1 MRSLISPLLIHSEI
15 THIERMHFMTTS
27 RTTDQSVPPTQ
38 VVLPITGMTCVNCS
52 TTIERN
58 LNRLPGVEKASV
70 NLATERAH
78 VVYDPAIL
86 KPEEITELVEE
97 LGYGVAA
104 TKTELPI
111 ESMTCANCVL
121 TIERNLARMPGVEK
135 VSVNLATEKA
145 SVIYNPAMVDITEV
159 KDLVEDLGYH
169 VIETEGMDEEAG
181 VDAERQARET
191 EMARQRH
198 LLITGIIF
206 TVPLFA
212 LSMAR
217 DFGLLGAWAAAP
229 WVNWLMLAL
238 ATPVQFYV
246 GKDYYTNGWKAL
258 KHGAPN
264 MDVLIAMGSSAA
276 YFYSVAV
283 LLAPVMGLT
292 NIGAHVYFETAAM
305 IITLIRL
312 GKYLEAKAKGATSE
326 AIRALM
332 ALRPKTATVERAGEE
347 MEIPIS
353 QVRVGDIVVVRPG
366 KRIPVDGLVASGASA
381 VDESMLTGESI
392 PVDKLPGDQV
402 IGATI
407 NKQGLLRI
415 QATRVGKETALSQ
428 IIRLV
433 EETQGSKAPI
443 QKLADR
449 VAGIFVPA
457 VIAIA
462 AVTFLVWYFA
472 LGAGFTIA
480 LINAVAVLVIS
491 CPCALGLATPTAIMV
506 GTGRGA
512 KMGILFKNS
521 EALETAHKLNT
532 VVLDK
537 TGTLTEG
544 KPTLTDVIPA
554 SGWTAASIS
563 ADLSPQD
570 ALLALAASAEHGS
583 EHPLGEAIVA
593 AAKERNLPLYAAT
606 EFEAV
611 TGAGVR
617 AQVRDSKIF
626 VGKLN
631 ASHSHTAPDA
641 DRVKLEN
648 EGKTVMFVEVDG
660 QFSGMIAVTDILK
673 ANAREAVAK
682 LHELG
687 LEVVMITGDN
697 ARTAG
702 VIAAQ
707 AGIDRVFAEVLPQ
720 DKAIEV
726 KRLQDE
732 GNLVG
737 MVGDG
742 INDAPALAQADV
754 GIAMGTGADV
764 AMETADITL
773 IGGDL
778 SGLYRALKLS
788 KGAMRT
794 IKQNLFWAFIYNIIG
809 IPLAAAGML
818 SPIIA
823 AGAMAFSSIF
833 VVTNSLRLRGFK
845 LE

>member
-1 MRSLISPLLIHSEI
+1 
-15 THIERMHFMTTS
+15 MTT
-27 RTTDQSVPPTQ
+27 TTTTPNADNQSQ
-38 VVLPITGMTCVNCS
+38 VVLPITGMTCANCS

-58 LNRLPGVEKASV
+58 LKRLPGVEKASV

-78 VVYDPAIL
+78 VIYDPNVLAAADI
-86 KPEEITELVEE
+86 IELVEE
-97 LGYGVAA
+97 LGYGVAT
-104 TKTELPI
+104 TKAELPI
-111 ESMTCANCVL
+111 EGMTCANCVL
-121 TIERNLARMPGVEK
+121 TIERNLKRLPGVED
-135 VSVNLATEKA
+135 VTVNLATEKA
-145 SVIYNPAMVDITEV
+145 SILYNPAMLDIAEV

-169 VIETEGMDEEAG
+169 VIETGDLDEDAQ
-181 VDAERQARET
+181 VDAERAAREA
-191 EMARQRH
+191 EMARQRR
-198 LLITGIIF
+198 LLITGILF
-206 TVPLFA
+206 TTPLFL
-212 LSMAR
+212 LSMGR
-217 DFGLLGAWAAAP
+217 DFGLLGAWAMQP
-229 WVNWLMLAL
+229 EVNWLMLAL

-246 GKDYYTNGWKAL
+246 GKDYYLNGWKAI

-283 LLAPVMGLT
+283 LLAPFIGLAE
-292 NIGAHVYFETAAM
+292 IGGHVYFETAAV

-312 GKYLEAKAKGATSE
+312 GKYLEVRAKGATSE

-332 ALRPKTATVERAGEE
+332 ALRPKTARVERDGQ
-347 MEIPIS
+347 EIEVPNS
-353 QVRVGDIVVVRPG
+353 QVRVGDIVIVRPG
-366 KRIPVDGLVASGASA
+366 ESIPVDGVVVSGSSS

-392 PVDKLPGDQV
+392 PVDKTPGDQV

-449 VAGIFVPA
+449 VAGVFVPV

-462 AVTFLVWYFA
+462 AVTFLVWHFL
-472 LGAGFTIA
+472 LGASFTIA

-512 KMGILFKNS
+512 KMGILFRNS
-521 EALETAHKLNT
+521 EALEGAHKLNT
-532 VVLDK
+532 IVLDK

-544 KPTLTDVIPA
+544 KPKLTDIIVAAGWRPPELPA
-554 SGWTAASIS
+554 QLRP
-563 ADLSPQD
+563 DD
-570 ALLALAASAEHGS
+570 AVLALAASAEHGS
-583 EHPLGEAIVA
+583 EHPLGEAIVQGA
-593 AAKERNLPLYAAT
+593 EERDLPLFAAT
-606 EFEAV
+606 DFEAV
-611 TGAGVR
+611 TGAGVKAVVAGR
-617 AQVRDSKIF
+617 NVF
-626 VGKLN
+626 VGKLTN
-631 ASHSHTAPDA
+631 AQLDA
-641 DRVKLEN
+641 RADDVRKALEGQ
-648 EGKTVMFVEVDG
+648 GKTVMFLEVDG
-660 QFSGMIAVTDILK
+660 ALAGMLAVADTLK
-673 ANAREAVAK
+673 ENAREAVARMR
-682 LHELG
+682 EIG

-697 ARTAG
+697 ARTAA
-702 VIAAQ
+702 VIAQQ
-707 AGIDRVFAEVLPQ
+707 AGIHRALAEVLPQ
-720 DKAIEV
+720 DKAAEI
-726 KRLQDE
+726 KRLQEE
-732 GNLVG
+732 GRFVG

-764 AMETADITL
+764 AMEAADVTL

-778 SGLYRALKLS
+778 MGVYRALKLS
-788 KGAMRT
+788 QGTLRT

-809 IPLAAAGML
+809 IPLAAAGL
-818 SPIIA
+818 LNPIIA

>member
-1 MRSLISPLLIHSEI
+1 
-15 THIERMHFMTTS
+15 MTTS
-27 RTTDQSVPPTQ
+27 QVFPQPTDATQ
-38 VVLPITGMTCVNCS
+38 VVLPITGMTCANCS

-78 VVYDPAIL
+78 VVYDPALL
-86 KPEEITELVEE
+86 KPEEITGLVEE

-104 TKTELPI
+104 AKAELPI
-111 ESMTCANCVL
+111 EGMTCANCVL
-121 TIERNLARMPGVEK
+121 TLERNLKRLPGMDAVT
-135 VSVNLATEKA
+135 VNLATEKA
-145 SVIYNPAMVDITEV
+145 SIVYNPAMLDIAEV
-159 KDLVEDLGYH
+159 KGLVEDLGYH
-169 VIETEGMDEEAG
+169 VIETEGLDEEAG
-181 VDAERQARET
+181 VDAERQAREN

-198 LLITGIIF
+198 LLITGILL
-206 TVPLFA
+206 TTPLFL

-217 DFGLLGAWAAAP
+217 DFGLLGALGDAF
-229 WVNWLMLAL
+229 WVNWLMFAL

-246 GKDYYTNGWKAL
+246 GKDYYTGGWKAI

-283 LLAPVMGLT
+283 LLAPLFGFSDVGV
-292 NIGAHVYFETAAM
+292 HVYFETAAV

-332 ALRPKTATVERAGEE
+332 ALRPKTATVERSGEE
-347 MEIPIS
+347 LEIPIS
-353 QVRVGDIVVVRPG
+353 QVRVGDAVIVRPG
-366 KRIPVDGLVASGASA
+366 ERIPVDGVVASGASA

-415 QATRVGKETALSQ
+415 QATRVGKETALAQ

-449 VAGIFVPA
+449 VAGVFVPA
-457 VIAIA
+457 VITIA
-462 AVTFLVWYFA
+462 AITFLVWYFA
-472 LGAGFTIA
+472 LGASFTIS

-512 KMGILFKNS
+512 RMGILFKNS
-521 EALETAHKLNT
+521 EALETAHKLTT

-537 TGTLTEG
+537 TGTLTAGE
-544 KPTLTDVIPA
+544 PTLTDVIPI
-554 SGWTAASIS
+554 SGWSPPAIAA
-563 ADLSPQD
+563 ALSPKD

-593 AAKERNLPLYAAT
+593 AAKERKQPLYAAT

-617 AQVRDSKIF
+617 AKIGASQVF
-626 VGKLN
+626 VGKLS
-631 ASHSHTAPDA
+631 ASQSHAAPDDA
-641 DRVKLEN
+641 RAKLEN

-660 QFSGMIAVTDILK
+660 QFSGTIAVADILK
-673 ANAREAVAK
+673 ANAREAVAN
-682 LHELG
+682 LHKLG

-697 ARTAG
+697 ARAAA
-702 VIAAQ
+702 VIAEQ
-707 AGIDRVFAEVLPQ
+707 AGIDRVLAEVLPQ
-720 DKAIEV
+720 DKAAEV
-726 KRLQDE
+726 KRLQEE
-732 GNLVG
+732 GRLVG

-754 GIAMGTGADV
+754 GVAMGTGTDV

-778 SGLYRALKLS
+778 TGLYRALKLS
-788 KGAMRT
+788 HGAMRT

-809 IPLAAAGML
+809 IPLAASGLL
-818 SPIIA
+818 SPMIA

>member
-1 MRSLISPLLIHSEI
+1 
-15 THIERMHFMTTS
+15 
-27 RTTDQSVPPTQ
+27 
-38 VVLPITGMTCVNCS
+38 MTCVNCS

-78 VVYDPAIL
+78 VIYDPAAL
-86 KPEEITELVEE
+86 KPDEITDLVEA
-97 LGYGVAA
+97 LGYGVATA
-104 TKTELPI
+104 KIELPI
-111 ESMTCANCVL
+111 EGMTCANCVL
-121 TIERNLARMPGVEK
+121 TIERNLNRMPGVEK

-145 SVIYNPAMVDITEV
+145 SLVYNPAMVDIAEV
-159 KDLVEDLGYH
+159 KDLVQDLGYH

-181 VDAERQARET
+181 IDAERQARET

-198 LLITGIIF
+198 LLITGILF
-206 TVPLFA
+206 TAPLFA

-217 DFGLLGAWAAAP
+217 DFGLLGDWAAAP

-246 GKDYYTNGWKAL
+246 GKDYYTSGWKAL

-283 LLAPVMGLT
+283 LLAPVLGLAS
-292 NIGAHVYFETAAM
+292 IGTHVYFETAAV

-332 ALRPKTATVERAGEE
+332 ALRPKTATVERGGEE
-347 MEIPIS
+347 VEIPVS
-353 QVRVGDIVVVRPG
+353 QVRVGDAVIVRPG
-366 KRIPVDGLVASGASA
+366 ERIPVDGLVASGASA

-415 QATRVGKETALSQ
+415 QATRVGKETALSR

-449 VAGIFVPA
+449 VAGVFVPA
-457 VIAIA
+457 VISIA

-554 SGWTAASIS
+554 SGWIGPDIA
-563 ADLSPQD
+563 ADLSPAD

-593 AAKERNLPLYAAT
+593 AAKERNLPLYVAT
-606 EFEAV
+606 DFEAV

-617 AQVRDSKIF
+617 ALVGDSRIF

-631 ASHSHTAPDA
+631 ASHVHTSPDV
-641 DRVKLEN
+641 DGMKLET

-660 QFSGMIAVTDILK
+660 QFSGMIAVADILK
-673 ANAREAVAK
+673 TNAREAVAK
-682 LHELG
+682 LHDLG

-697 ARTAG
+697 PRTAA
-702 VIAAQ
+702 VIAEQ
-707 AGIDRVFAEVLPQ
+707 AGIDRVFAQVLPQ

-732 GNLVG
+732 GKLVG

-754 GIAMGTGADV
+754 GVAMGTGTDV

-778 SGLYRALKLS
+778 TGLYRALKLS
-788 KGAMRT
+788 KGTMRT

>member
-1 MRSLISPLLIHSEI
+1 
-15 THIERMHFMTTS
+15 MTA
-27 RTTDQSVPPTQ
+27 TTETPQNANGKTQ
-38 VVLPITGMTCVNCS
+38 VVLPITGMTCANCS

-58 LNRLPGVEKASV
+58 LKRLPGVEKASV

-78 VVYDPAIL
+78 VVYDPNLLSTDDIV
-86 KPEEITELVEE
+86 ELVEE
-97 LGYGVAA
+97 LGYGVAT
-104 TKTELPI
+104 TKAELPI
-111 ESMTCANCVL
+111 EGMTCANCVL
-121 TIERNLARMPGVEK
+121 TIERNLKRLPGVEE
-135 VSVNLATEKA
+135 VTVNLATEKA
-145 SVIYNPAMVDITEV
+145 SIVYNPAMLDLTEV

-169 VIETEGMDEEAG
+169 VIETDDLDEDAQL
-181 VDAERQARET
+181 DAERQAREA

-206 TVPLFA
+206 TLPLFL
-212 LSMAR
+212 LSMGR
-217 DFGLLGAWAAAP
+217 DFGLLGEWSRQP

-246 GKDYYTNGWKAL
+246 GKDYYVNGWKAI

-283 LLAPVMGLT
+283 LLAPIVGLT
-292 NIGAHVYFETAAM
+292 EIGEHVYFETAAV

-312 GKYLEAKAKGATSE
+312 GKYLEARAKGATSE
-326 AIRALM
+326 AIRSLM
-332 ALRPKTATVERAGEE
+332 ALRPKTARVERNGEE
-347 MEIPIS
+347 IEIPNS
-353 QVRVGDIVVVRPG
+353 QVRVGDIVIVRPG
-366 KRIPVDGLVASGASA
+366 ESIPVDGVVLSGTSS

-392 PVDKLPGDQV
+392 PVDKEPGDQV

-407 NKQGLLRI
+407 NKQGVLRI
-415 QATRVGKETALSQ
+415 RATRVGKETALSQ

-449 VAGIFVPA
+449 VAGVFVPI

-462 AVTFLVWYFA
+462 AATFLYWYF
-472 LGAGFTIA
+472 LGGAGFTIA

-512 KMGILFKNS
+512 KMGILFRNS
-521 EALETAHKLNT
+521 EALERAHKLDT
-532 VVLDK
+532 IVLDK

-544 KPTLTDVIPA
+544 KPKLTDVMVA
-554 SGWTAASIS
+554 AGWTPPELPAE
-563 ADLSPQD
+563 LSPED
-570 ALLALAASAEHGS
+570 AVLALAASAEHGS
-583 EHPLGEAIVA
+583 EHPLGEAIVQG
-593 AAKERNLPLYAAT
+593 AKERGLPLFAAT
-606 EFEAV
+606 DFVAV
-611 TGAGVR
+611 TGAGVK
-617 AQVRDSKIF
+617 ATVAGHEVF

-631 ASHSHTAPDA
+631 NGQLDPDA
-641 DRVKLEN
+641 DATRQKLESQ
-648 EGKTVMFVEVDG
+648 GKTVMFLEVDG
-660 QFSGMIAVTDILK
+660 QLAGMLAVADTLK
-673 ANAREAVAK
+673 ENAREAVAK
-682 LHELG
+682 MHEIG
-687 LEVVMITGDN
+687 LEVVMMTGDN
-697 ARTAG
+697 ARTAA
-702 VIAAQ
+702 VIAEQ
-707 AGIDRVFAEVLPQ
+707 AGIDRVLAEVLPQ
-720 DKAIEV
+720 DKAAEV
-726 KRLQDE
+726 KRLQEE
-732 GNLVG
+732 GRFVG

-754 GIAMGTGADV
+754 GIAMGTGTDV

-778 SGLYRALKLS
+778 MGVYRALKLS
-788 KGAMRT
+788 QGTLRT

-809 IPLAAAGML
+809 IPLAAAGL
-818 SPIIA
+818 LNPIIA
-823 AGAMAFSSIF
+823 ASAMAFSSIF

>member
-1 MRSLISPLLIHSEI
+1 
-15 THIERMHFMTTS
+15 
-27 RTTDQSVPPTQ
+27 
-38 VVLPITGMTCVNCS
+38 
-52 TTIERN
+52 
-58 LNRLPGVEKASV
+58 
-70 NLATERAH
+70 
-78 VVYDPAIL
+78 
-86 KPEEITELVEE
+86 
-97 LGYGVAA
+97 
-104 TKTELPI
+104 
-111 ESMTCANCVL
+111 MTCANCVL
-121 TIERNLARMPGVEK
+121 TIERNLKRMPGVEE

-145 SVIYNPAMVDITEV
+145 SIVYNPAMLDITEV

-181 VDAERQARET
+181 LDAERQAREA
-191 EMARQRH
+191 EMARQRK
-198 LLITGIIF
+198 LLITGIAF
-206 TVPLFA
+206 TLPLFL
-212 LSMAR
+212 LSMGR
-217 DFGLLGAWAAAP
+217 DFGLLGAWAMQP

-246 GKDYYTNGWKAL
+246 GKDYYTGGWKAI

-283 LLAPVMGLT
+283 LLAPVLGITSL
-292 NIGAHVYFETAAM
+292 GGHVYFETAAV

-332 ALRPKTATVERAGEE
+332 ALRPKTATVERDGQELE
-347 MEIPIS
+347 VPIS
-353 QVRVGDIVVVRPG
+353 QVRVGDTVVVRPG
-366 KRIPVDGLVASGASA
+366 ERIPVDGVVLSGASA

-415 QATRVGKETALSQ
+415 QATRVGKETALAQ

-449 VAGIFVPA
+449 VAGVFVPV

-462 AVTFLVWYFA
+462 GVTFLVWYFA

-512 KMGILFKNS
+512 RMGILFKNS
-521 EALETAHKLNT
+521 EALESAHKLT
-532 VVLDK
+532 TIVLDK

-544 KPTLTDVIPA
+544 EPSLTDVLPA
-554 SGWTAASIS
+554 SGWTPPALA
-563 ADLSPQD
+563 ADLSPGD

-593 AAKERNLPLYAAT
+593 AAKERELPLYAAT
-606 EFEAV
+606 DFEAV

-617 AQVRDSKIF
+617 ATVAGSSIF
-626 VGKLN
+626 VGKL
-631 ASHSHTAPDA
+631 TPRQTDDAPDDA
-641 DRVKLEN
+641 RAALESQ
-648 EGKTVMFVEVDG
+648 GKTVMFVEVDG
-660 QFSGMIAVTDILK
+660 HFAGMIAVADTLK
-673 ANAREAVAK
+673 ANAAEAVAR

-697 ARTAG
+697 ARTAA
-702 VIAAQ
+702 VIAQQ
-707 AGIDRVFAEVLPQ
+707 AGIDRVLAEVLPQ
-720 DKAIEV
+720 DKAAEV

-732 GNLVG
+732 GKLVG

-754 GIAMGTGADV
+754 GIAMGTGTDV

-778 SGLYRALKLS
+778 TGLYRALKLS
-788 KGAMRT
+788 KGTMRT

>member
-1 MRSLISPLLIHSEI
+1 
-15 THIERMHFMTTS
+15 MTTS
-27 RTTDQSVPPTQ
+27 PPPTPSETKTQ
-38 VVLPITGMTCVNCS
+38 VVLPITGMTCANCS

-78 VVYDPAIL
+78 VIYDPAVL
-86 KPEEITELVEE
+86 DPDEITGLVEE
-97 LGYGVAA
+97 LGYGVAT
-104 TKTELPI
+104 TKAELPI
-111 ESMTCANCVL
+111 EGMTCANCVL
-121 TIERNLARMPGVEK
+121 TIERNLKRLPGVED
-135 VSVNLATEKA
+135 VAVNLATEKA
-145 SVIYNPAMVDITEV
+145 SIVYNPAMLDITEV

-181 VDAERQARET
+181 LDAERQAREA
-191 EMARQRH
+191 EMARQRK
-198 LLITGIIF
+198 LLITGVAF
-206 TVPLFA
+206 TLPLFL
-212 LSMAR
+212 LSMGR
-217 DFGLLGAWAAAP
+217 DFGLLGAWAMQP

-246 GKDYYTNGWKAL
+246 GKDYYTGGWKAI

-283 LLAPVMGLT
+283 LLAPILGIASL
-292 NIGAHVYFETAAM
+292 GEHVYFETAAV

-332 ALRPKTATVERAGEE
+332 ALRPKTATVERDGEE
-347 MEIPIS
+347 LEVPIS
-353 QVRVGDIVVVRPG
+353 QVRVGDTVVVRPG
-366 KRIPVDGLVASGASA
+366 ERIPVDGVVLSGASA

-415 QATRVGKETALSQ
+415 QATRVGKETALAQ

-449 VAGIFVPA
+449 VAGVFVPA
-457 VIAIA
+457 VIGIA
-462 AVTFLVWYFA
+462 AITFLVWYFA

-521 EALETAHKLNT
+521 EALESAHKLT
-532 VVLDK
+532 TIVLDK

-544 KPTLTDVIPA
+544 EPKLTDVIPTSDWA
-554 SGWTAASIS
+554 PPAIAA
-563 ADLSPQD
+563 ALSPAD

-593 AAKERNLPLYAAT
+593 AAKERDLPLYAAT
-606 EFEAV
+606 DFEAV
-611 TGAGVR
+611 TGAGVKAVVGGSR
-617 AQVRDSKIF
+617 IF

-631 ASHSHTAPDA
+631 ASTANAADDA
-641 DRVKLEN
+641 RSQLESQ
-648 EGKTVMFVEVDG
+648 GKTVMFVETDG
-660 QFSGMIAVTDILK
+660 RFAGMIAVADTLK
-673 ANAREAVAK
+673 TNARDAVAK

-697 ARTAG
+697 ARTAA
-702 VIAAQ
+702 VIAEQ
-707 AGIDRVFAEVLPQ
+707 AGIDRVLAEVLPQ
-720 DKAIEV
+720 DKAAEV
-726 KRLQDE
+726 KRLQEE
-732 GNLVG
+732 GKLVG

-754 GIAMGTGADV
+754 GIAMGTGTDV

-778 SGLYRALKLS
+778 TGLYRALKLS
-788 KGAMRT
+788 KGTMRT

>member
-1 MRSLISPLLIHSEI
+1 MTIS
-15 THIERMHFMTTS
+15 T
-27 RTTDQSVPPTQ
+27 PPTPSETNSQ

-78 VVYDPAIL
+78 VVYDPALL

-104 TKTELPI
+104 AKTELPI
-111 ESMTCANCVL
+111 KGMTCANCVL
-121 TIERNLARMPGVEK
+121 TIERNLKRMPGVEQ

-145 SVIYNPAMVDITEV
+145 SIVYNPAMVDITEV

-169 VIETEGMDEEAG
+169 VIETAGLDEEAG
-181 VDAERQARET
+181 IDAERQARET

-246 GKDYYTNGWKAL
+246 GKDYYTNGWKAI

-283 LLAPVMGLT
+283 LLAPLAGLASV
-292 NIGAHVYFETAAM
+292 GQHVYFETAAV

-332 ALRPKTATVERAGEE
+332 ALRPKTATVERNDEE
-347 MEIPIS
+347 VEIPIS
-353 QVRVGDIVVVRPG
+353 QVRVGDIVIVRPG
-366 KRIPVDGLVASGASA
+366 ERIPVDGLVASGASA

-392 PVDKLPGDQV
+392 PVDKLPDDQV

-449 VAGIFVPA
+449 VAGVFVPA

-462 AVTFLVWYFA
+462 GVTFLVWYFA

-554 SGWTAASIS
+554 DGWTASGMA
-563 ADLSPQD
+563 ADLSPAD

-583 EHPLGEAIVA
+583 EHPLGEAIVI
-593 AAKERNLPLYAAT
+593 AAKERNLPLHAAT
-606 EFEAV
+606 RFEAV
-611 TGAGVR
+611 TGAGVK
-617 AQVRDSKIF
+617 AQVGDSKIF

-631 ASHSHTAPDA
+631 ASHSLTAPDA
-641 DRVKLEN
+641 DRMKLEN

-660 QFSGMIAVTDILK
+660 QFSGIIAVADILK
-673 ANAREAVAK
+673 ANAREAIAR
-682 LHELG
+682 LHELD

-697 ARTAG
+697 ARTAA
-702 VIAAQ
+702 VIATQ

-732 GNLVG
+732 GKLVG

-778 SGLYRALKLS
+778 TGLYRALKLS
-788 KGAMRT
+788 KGTMRT

>member
-1 MRSLISPLLIHSEI
+1 
-15 THIERMHFMTTS
+15 MTTS
-27 RTTDQSVPPTQ
+27 TTPPNTNDKTQ
-38 VVLPITGMTCVNCS
+38 VVLPITGMTCANCS

-58 LNRLPGVEKASV
+58 LKRLPGVEKASV

-78 VVYDPAIL
+78 VIYDPSVLSSDDII
-86 KPEEITELVEE
+86 ETVEE
-97 LGYGVAA
+97 LGYGVAT
-104 TKTELPI
+104 TKAELPI
-111 ESMTCANCVL
+111 EGMTCANCVF
-121 TIERNLARMPGVEK
+121 TIERNLKRLPGVEN
-135 VSVNLATEKA
+135 VTVNLATEKA
-145 SVIYNPAMVDITEV
+145 SIVYNPAMLDMTEV

-169 VIETEGMDEEAG
+169 VIETGDMDEDAQ
-181 VDAERQARET
+181 VDAERQAREA
-191 EMARQRH
+191 EMARQRK
-198 LLITGIIF
+198 LLITGIAF
-206 TVPLFA
+206 TVPLFL
-212 LSMAR
+212 LSMGR
-217 DFGLLGAWAAAP
+217 DFGILGEWAMQP

-246 GKDYYTNGWKAL
+246 GKDYYVNGWKAI

-283 LLAPVMGLT
+283 LIAPFFGLAA
-292 NIGAHVYFETAAM
+292 IGEHVYFETSAV

-312 GKYLEAKAKGATSE
+312 GKYLEARAKGATSE
-326 AIRALM
+326 AIRSLM
-332 ALRPKTATVERAGEE
+332 ALRPKTARVERDGEE
-347 MEIPIS
+347 IEIPNS
-353 QVRVGDIVVVRPG
+353 QVRVGDIVIVRPG
-366 KRIPVDGLVASGASA
+366 ESIPVDGIVQSGASS

-392 PVDKLPGDQV
+392 PVDKEPGDQV

-449 VAGIFVPA
+449 VAGVFVPV
-457 VIAIA
+457 VITIA
-462 AVTFLVWYFA
+462 AATFLFWYFLA
-472 LGAGFTIA
+472 GAGFTVA

-512 KMGILFKNS
+512 KMGILFRNS
-521 EALETAHKLNT
+521 EALERAHKLNT
-532 VVLDK
+532 IVLDK

-544 KPTLTDVIPA
+544 KPKLTDVTLA
-554 SGWTAASIS
+554 EGWMSPQLPIE
-563 ADLSPQD
+563 LSPED
-570 ALLALAASAEHGS
+570 AVLALAASAEHGS
-583 EHPLGEAIVA
+583 EHPLGEAIVNG
-593 AAKERNLPLYAAT
+593 AKERNLPLFAAT
-606 EFEAV
+606 DFEAV
-611 TGAGVR
+611 TGAGVK
-617 AQVRDSKIF
+617 ATVAGHPVF
-626 VGKLN
+626 VGKLKGGHLDPN
-631 ASHSHTAPDA
+631 ADEARKD
-641 DRVKLEN
+641 LESQ
-648 EGKTVMFVEVDG
+648 GKTVMFLEVDG
-660 QFSGMIAVTDILK
+660 QLAGMLAVADTLK
-673 ANAREAVAK
+673 ENAREAVAK
-682 LHELG
+682 MHEIG

-697 ARTAG
+697 ARTAA
-702 VIAAQ
+702 VIAEQ
-707 AGIDRVFAEVLPQ
+707 AGIDRVLAEVLPE
-720 DKAIEV
+720 DKAAEV

-732 GNLVG
+732 GRFVG

-754 GIAMGTGADV
+754 GIAMGTGTDV
-764 AMETADITL
+764 AMEVADITL

-778 SGLYRALKLS
+778 MGVYRALKLS
-788 KGAMRT
+788 QGTLRT

-809 IPLAAAGML
+809 IPLAAAGL
-818 SPIIA
+818 LNPIIA

-845 LE
+845 LN

>member
-1 MRSLISPLLIHSEI
+1 
-15 THIERMHFMTTS
+15 MTT
-27 RTTDQSVPPTQ
+27 TTTTPNADNQSQ
-38 VVLPITGMTCVNCS
+38 VVLPITGMTCANCS

-58 LNRLPGVEKASV
+58 LKRLPGVEKASV

-78 VVYDPAIL
+78 VIYDPNVLAAADI
-86 KPEEITELVEE
+86 IELVEE
-97 LGYGVAA
+97 LGYGVAT
-104 TKTELPI
+104 TKAELPI
-111 ESMTCANCVL
+111 EGMTCANCVL
-121 TIERNLARMPGVEK
+121 TIERNLKRLPGVED
-135 VSVNLATEKA
+135 VTVNLATEKA
-145 SVIYNPAMVDITEV
+145 SILYNPAMLDIAEV

-169 VIETEGMDEEAG
+169 VIETGDLDEDAQ
-181 VDAERQARET
+181 VDAERAAREA
-191 EMARQRH
+191 EMARQRR
-198 LLITGIIF
+198 LLITGILF
-206 TVPLFA
+206 TTPLFL
-212 LSMAR
+212 LSMGR
-217 DFGLLGAWAAAP
+217 DFGLLGAWAMQP
-229 WVNWLMLAL
+229 EVNWLMLAL

-246 GKDYYTNGWKAL
+246 GKDYYLNGWKAI

-283 LLAPVMGLT
+283 LLAPFIGLAE
-292 NIGAHVYFETAAM
+292 IGGHVYFETAAV

-312 GKYLEAKAKGATSE
+312 GKYLEVRAKGATSE

-332 ALRPKTATVERAGEE
+332 ALRPKTARVERDGQ
-347 MEIPIS
+347 EIEVPNS
-353 QVRVGDIVVVRPG
+353 QVRVGDIVIVRPG
-366 KRIPVDGLVASGASA
+366 ESIPVDGVVVSGSSS

-392 PVDKLPGDQV
+392 PVDKTPGDQV

-449 VAGIFVPA
+449 VAGVFVPV

-462 AVTFLVWYFA
+462 AVTFLVWHFL
-472 LGAGFTIA
+472 LGASFTIA

-512 KMGILFKNS
+512 KMGILFRNS
-521 EALETAHKLNT
+521 EALEGAHKLNT
-532 VVLDK
+532 IVLDK

-544 KPTLTDVIPA
+544 KPKLTDIIVAAGWRPPELPA
-554 SGWTAASIS
+554 QLRP
-563 ADLSPQD
+563 DD
-570 ALLALAASAEHGS
+570 AVLALAASAEHGS
-583 EHPLGEAIVA
+583 EHPLGEAIVQG
-593 AAKERNLPLYAAT
+593 AKERDLPLFAAT
-606 EFEAV
+606 DFEAV
-611 TGAGVR
+611 TGAGVKAVVAGR
-617 AQVRDSKIF
+617 NVF
-626 VGKLN
+626 VGKLTN
-631 ASHSHTAPDA
+631 AQLDA
-641 DRVKLEN
+641 RADDVRKALEGQ
-648 EGKTVMFVEVDG
+648 GKTVMFLEVDG
-660 QFSGMIAVTDILK
+660 ALAGMLAVADTLK
-673 ANAREAVAK
+673 ENAREAVARMR
-682 LHELG
+682 EIG

-697 ARTAG
+697 ARTAA
-702 VIAAQ
+702 VIAQQ
-707 AGIDRVFAEVLPQ
+707 AGIHRALAEVLPQ
-720 DKAIEV
+720 DKAAEI
-726 KRLQDE
+726 KRLQEE
-732 GNLVG
+732 GRFVG

-764 AMETADITL
+764 AMEAADVTL

-778 SGLYRALKLS
+778 MGVYRALKLS
-788 KGAMRT
+788 QGTLRT

-809 IPLAAAGML
+809 IPLAAAGL
-818 SPIIA
+818 LNPIIA

>member
-1 MRSLISPLLIHSEI
+1 
-15 THIERMHFMTTS
+15 MTTS
-27 RTTDQSVPPTQ
+27 QMAPENQQNKTQ
-38 VVLPITGMTCVNCS
+38 VVLPITGMTCANCS

-58 LNRLPGVEKASV
+58 LKRLPGVEKASV

-78 VVYDPAIL
+78 VIFDPSLLSTDDIV
-86 KPEEITELVEE
+86 ELVEE
-97 LGYGVAA
+97 LGYGVAT
-104 TKTELPI
+104 TKAELPI
-111 ESMTCANCVL
+111 EGMTCANCVL
-121 TIERNLARMPGVEK
+121 TIERNVKRLPGVEQ
-135 VSVNLATEKA
+135 VTVNLATEKA
-145 SVIYNPAMVDITEV
+145 SIVYNPAMLDLAEV

-169 VIETEGMDEEAG
+169 VIEIEGLDEDAG
-181 VDAERQARET
+181 MDAERQAREA
-191 EMARQRH
+191 EMARQRT
-198 LLITGIIF
+198 LLIAGVIF
-206 TVPLFA
+206 TLPLFL
-212 LSMAR
+212 LSMGR
-217 DFGLLGAWAAAP
+217 DFGVFGAWAQQP

-246 GKDYYTNGWKAL
+246 GRDYYVNGWKAV

-283 LLAPVMGLT
+283 LLAPFLG
-292 NIGAHVYFETAAM
+292 IGAIGEHVYFETAAV

-312 GKYLEAKAKGATSE
+312 GKFLEARAKGATSE
-326 AIRALM
+326 AIRSLM
-332 ALRPKTATVERAGEE
+332 ALRPKTARVERDGEE
-347 MEIPIS
+347 IEIPNS
-353 QVRVGDIVVVRPG
+353 QVRIGDVVIVRPG
-366 KRIPVDGLVASGASA
+366 ESIPVDGVVLSGAST

-392 PVDKLPGDQV
+392 PVDKAPGDQV

-407 NKQGLLRI
+407 NKQGVLRV

-449 VAGIFVPA
+449 VAGVFVPI

-462 AVTFLVWYFA
+462 AVTFLFWYFFV
-472 LGAGFTIA
+472 GAGFTIA

-512 KMGILFKNS
+512 KMGILFRNS
-521 EALETAHKLNT
+521 EALERAHKLNT

-544 KPTLTDVIPA
+544 KPKLTDVFL
-554 SGWTAASIS
+554 
-563 ADLSPQD
+563 DD
-570 ALLALAASAEHGS
+570 AWQPPELPDVLTSEDAVLALAASAEHGS
-583 EHPLGEAIVA
+583 EHPLGEAIVQ
-593 AAKERNLPLYAAT
+593 AAKERNLPLFAT
-606 EFEAV
+606 TDFEAV

-617 AQVRDSKIF
+617 ALVAGQQVF
-626 VGKLN
+626 VGKLTN
-631 ASHSHTAPDA
+631 GHLSESS
-641 DRVKLEN
+641 DRIRKELESQ
-648 EGKTVMFVEVDG
+648 GKTVMFLEVNDALA
-660 QFSGMIAVTDILK
+660 GMLAVADTLK
-673 ANAREAVAK
+673 ENARDAVAK
-682 LHELG
+682 MHEIG
-687 LEVVMITGDN
+687 LEVVMMTGDN
-697 ARTAG
+697 ARTAA
-702 VIAAQ
+702 VIAEQ
-707 AGIDRVFAEVLPQ
+707 AGIDRVLAEVLPQ
-720 DKAIEV
+720 DKAAEV
-726 KRLQDE
+726 KRLQEE
-732 GNLVG
+732 GRFVG

-754 GIAMGTGADV
+754 GIAMGTGTDV

-778 SGLYRALKLS
+778 MGVYRALKLS
-788 KGAMRT
+788 QGTLRT

-809 IPLAAAGML
+809 IPLAAAGL
-818 SPIIA
+818 LNPIIA
-823 AGAMAFSSIF
+823 AGAMAFSSVF

-845 LE
+845 LK

>member
-1 MRSLISPLLIHSEI
+1 
-15 THIERMHFMTTS
+15 MTTAPTPS
-27 RTTDQSVPPTQ
+27 SPETKTQ
-38 VVLPITGMTCVNCS
+38 VVLPITGMTCANCS

-58 LNRLPGVEKASV
+58 LKRLPGVEKASV

-78 VVYDPAIL
+78 VIYDPSL
-86 KPEEITELVEE
+86 LTPDNITGLVEE
-97 LGYGVAA
+97 LGYGVATTRA
-104 TKTELPI
+104 ELPI
-111 ESMTCANCVL
+111 EGMTCANCVL
-121 TIERNLARMPGVEK
+121 TIERNLKRLPGMEDVA
-135 VSVNLATEKA
+135 VNLATEKA
-145 SVIYNPAMVDITEV
+145 SIVYNPAMLDISEV

-169 VIETEGMDEEAG
+169 VIETEGLDEDAG
-181 VDAERQARET
+181 VDAERQAREA
-191 EMARQRH
+191 EMARQRR
-198 LLITGIIF
+198 LLITGVAF
-206 TVPLFA
+206 TLPLFL
-212 LSMAR
+212 LSMGR
-217 DFGLLGAWAAAP
+217 DFGLLGPWAAAP
-229 WVNWLMLAL
+229 WVNWLMFAL

-246 GKDYYTNGWKAL
+246 GKDYYTGGWKAL

-283 LLAPVMGLT
+283 LLAPVLGLA
-292 NIGAHVYFETAAM
+292 GLGGHVYFETAAV

-312 GKYLEAKAKGATSE
+312 GKYLEARAKGATSE

-332 ALRPKTATVERAGEE
+332 ALRPKTATIERDGEE
-347 MEIPIS
+347 LEVPIS
-353 QVRVGDIVVVRPG
+353 QVRVGDTVIVRPG
-366 KRIPVDGLVASGASA
+366 QRIPVDGVVLSGASA

-415 QATRVGKETALSQ
+415 RATRVGKETALAQ

-449 VAGIFVPA
+449 VAGVFVPV
-457 VIAIA
+457 VISIA

-472 LGAGFTIA
+472 LGAGFTAA
-480 LINAVAVLVIS
+480 LINGVAVLVIS

-521 EALETAHKLNT
+521 EALEAAHKLNAI
-532 VVLDK
+532 VLDK

-544 KPTLTDVIPA
+544 KPALTDIIPA
-554 SGWTAASIS
+554 AGWTPPAIAAEL
-563 ADLSPQD
+563 APED
-570 ALLALAASAEHGS
+570 ALLALTASAEHGS

-593 AAKERNLPLYAAT
+593 AAKARELPLYAAT
-606 EFEAV
+606 DFEAV

-617 AQVRDSKIF
+617 ANVAGVNIF

-631 ASHSHTAPDA
+631 PARAGDA
-641 DRVKLEN
+641 TDAVRAQLQSR
-648 EGKTVMFVEVDG
+648 GKTVMFVEVDG
-660 QFSGMIAVTDILK
+660 RFAGMIAVADTIK

-682 LHELG
+682 LHELS
-687 LEVVMITGDN
+687 LEVVMMTGDN
-697 ARTAG
+697 ARTAA
-702 VIAAQ
+702 VIAEQ
-707 AGIDRVFAEVLPQ
+707 AGVDRVLAEVQPQ
-720 DKAIEV
+720 DKAAEV
-726 KRLQDE
+726 KRLQAE
-732 GNLVG
+732 GRLVG

-754 GIAMGTGADV
+754 GVAMGTGADV

-778 SGLYRALKLS
+778 MGLYRALKLS
-788 KGAMRT
+788 KGTMRT

-809 IPLAAAGML
+809 IPLAAAGL
-818 SPIIA
+818 LNPIIA

-845 LE
+845 LA